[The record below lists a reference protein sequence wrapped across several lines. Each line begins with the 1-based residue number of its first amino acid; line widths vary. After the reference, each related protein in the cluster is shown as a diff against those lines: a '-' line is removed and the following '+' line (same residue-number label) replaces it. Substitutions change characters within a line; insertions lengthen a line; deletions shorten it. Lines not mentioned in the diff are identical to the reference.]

1 MILRV
6 QKVRPRI
13 QFVRKIQNVMISKHL
28 PERMAPVYIDDL
40 TVFIALIIPQRR
52 MNGFVD

>member
-13 QFVRKIQNVMISKHL
+13 QFVRKIQNVMISKDL
-28 PERMAPVYIDDL
+28 PERMAPVHMNDL
-40 TVFIALIIPQRR
+40 TVFIALKVPQRR
-52 MNGFVD
+52 MNGFID

>member
-1 MILRV
+1 MVLRV

-13 QFVRKIQNVMISKHL
+13 QFVRKIQNVMISKDL

-40 TVFIALIIPQRR
+40 IVFITLKIP
-52 MNGFVD
+52 